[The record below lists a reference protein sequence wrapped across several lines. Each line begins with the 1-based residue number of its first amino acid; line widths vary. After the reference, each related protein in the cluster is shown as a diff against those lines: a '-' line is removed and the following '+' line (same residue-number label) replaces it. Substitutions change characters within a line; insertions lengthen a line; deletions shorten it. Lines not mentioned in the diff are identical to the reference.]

1 MVTQKILLL
10 TFFMVWVSK
19 QKFINQFFSKMH
31 QEGCGGIV
39 LTKKQRKSPIL
50 GIHIKNHTSSHT
62 ENLSTNFVHGLGQ

>member
-1 MVTQKILLL
+1 MKNHRISGHTEN
-10 TFFMVWVSK
+10 FSF
-19 QKFINQFFSKMH
+19 NYYQFSSKMH